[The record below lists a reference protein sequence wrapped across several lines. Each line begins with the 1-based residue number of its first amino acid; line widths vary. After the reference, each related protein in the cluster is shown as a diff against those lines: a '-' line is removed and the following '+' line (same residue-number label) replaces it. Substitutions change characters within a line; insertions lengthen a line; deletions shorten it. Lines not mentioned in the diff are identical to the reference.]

1 MIDLQ
6 EIKKFFPPIVQQ
18 NPDQQVFMLKE
29 YILSQILEYISH
41 SSFSNQLVFIGGTN
55 LRLIKKIDRFS
66 ENVTFEGKGISA
78 TEYEEFVKGV
88 VRYLQNYGYS
98 VVLEEQKSDYRE
110 KKEVVLLLNDERIMI
125 SVHDQEMEYLPQPV
139 HVTTCGLRFPIL
151 SPSDDILCA
160 MKLSALLSRAKGRD
174 FYDAMYLLSFTKPNY
189 DFLLKR
195 CGIGDEKQL
204 IEALLAKSAET
215 NLEQKQS
222 EFKRLLFNEMKSDQ
236 ILEFPSFVENL
247 EKIQYFS

>member
-1 MIDLQ
+1 
-6 EIKKFFPPIVQQ
+6 
-18 NPDQQVFMLKE
+18 
-29 YILSQILEYISH
+29 
-41 SSFSNQLVFIGGTN
+41 
-55 LRLIKKIDRFS
+55 
-66 ENVTFEGKGISA
+66 
-78 TEYEEFVKGV
+78 
-88 VRYLQNYGYS
+88 
-98 VVLEEQKSDYRE
+98 
-110 KKEVVLLLNDERIMI
+110 
-125 SVHDQEMEYLPQPV
+125 
-139 HVTTCGLRFPIL
+139 
-151 SPSDDILCA
+151 